1 MGVESTALSTGGVE
15 ITALQAREDIMI
27 GAAGVPTDATKIDK
41 TAKEFEAVLLGNWLQ
56 QAEQSFATVPGADND
71 QDVGRGQ
78 MMSMG
83 VQSLATSM
91 ANSGALG
98 IGAMIA
104 KAMHRMTDK
113 GDASGSTAKRTEG
126 LIKTGNVRTID

>member
-15 ITALQAREDIMI
+15 TTALQAREDIMI

-71 QDVGRGQ
+71 QDVGRDQ

-113 GDASGSTAKRTEG
+113 GDASGSTAERTEG
-126 LIKTGNVRTID
+126 PIKTGNVRSID